1 MGESPVSH
9 YRVLLLGERDSVPP
23 ALPAVLEKD
32 SQAEIIVEAATAVTD
47 ALDLISAKGYDA
59 AVVWTERDDELA
71 GVIRIR
77 KARPDLPI
85 MVVTSRTDPA
95 FSERAVAAGATRT
108 APGARDIAVLSES
121 IRLSVQSGELRREF
135 LRQSEQARSHAGEI
149 RALTLQSMELINE
162 ARDILGRPST
172 SFVPLL
178 VEDDPNQAYLML
190 RAFQKADVFSPLPI
204 LKSGEEAIEFLSQGR
219 PFVKRTSGLP
229 SVILL
234 DLGLPGISGF
244 EVLEWIRQ
252 QPRFKSLPVVIL
264 SSSSSPDDINRA
276 YQLGANS
283 YLVKPTRMAELVDL
297 VSGLKLFWGTIN
309 HL

>member
-1 MGESPVSH
+1 MSQ
-9 YRVLLLGERDSVPP
+9 YRVLLLGEQGSVPP

-32 SQAEIIVEAATAVTD
+32 SQAEISVEATSAIAD

-85 MVVTSRTDPA
+85 MVLTSRTDPA

-108 APGARDIAVLSES
+108 APGARDIAVLSDF
-121 IRLSVQSGELRREF
+121 IRLSVQSGELRRES
-135 LRQSEQARSHAGEI
+135 LKQLQKAQSHVDDL
-149 RALTLQSMELINE
+149 RALAMQSMELINE
-162 ARDILGRPST
+162 ARDILDRRST
-172 SFVPLL
+172 SFIPLL
-178 VEDDPNQAYLML
+178 VEDDPDQAFLML
-190 RAFQKADVFSPLPI
+190 RAFQKADVFTPLPI
-204 LKSGEEAIEFLSQGR
+204 LKSGEEAIEYLSQGR

-229 SVILL
+229 SVVLL

-252 QPRFKSLPVVIL
+252 QPRFRSLPVVIL
-264 SSSSSPDDINRA
+264 SSSSSPDDVNRA

-297 VSGLKLFWGTIN
+297 VTSVKLFWGTIN
-309 HL
+309 HT